1 LSNNRFLIFEVMRL
15 FLFALCPL
23 LSAFAAEPKDR
34 LIRETPAL
42 SPEAERAAL
51 HVPEGFEVQLFAAE
65 PQINKPIN
73 LAFDAKGRLW
83 VSSTVEYPYAADK
96 KRWSDP
102 QGTRVKDSRDAIKI
116 LEDTDGDGRAD
127 KITVFADALNIP
139 TGVLPWHKPEHK
151 SGCIAFSIPNIWY
164 FADTDGDDRA
174 DLREVL
180 FGPLGYDK
188 DTHGMCSSFRL
199 GLDGWVYAT
208 HGFNNTS
215 RFEVRADRWQP
226 DGKMTNE
233 RIPNDEKSPNA
244 PSSKTSDS
252 SFEPRHSFVIP
263 HSSFDIPGR
272 RLELQSG
279 NVFRF
284 RPDGSKVERYTS
296 GQVNPFGLAWDRYG
310 NLYSA
315 DCHSSP
321 VYQLIRGACYPSFG
335 KPHDG
340 LGFAPVMCQHTHG
353 STGICGIVYLD
364 GGVWGPEWDDHILLG
379 NCVTSRV
386 NHDHVTFTGSTPKA
400 NEQPDFITSDDPWF
414 RPVDLQLGPDNALYI
429 ADFYNKIIGHYEV
442 PLDHKGRDK
451 ERGRIW
457 RVVKKGSK
465 PVPNDFTAMNAKQIA
480 GEVGHPNL
488 TRRHLALQE
497 IKLRGTQEWLPEF
510 FSIFESGEAMMAQG
524 DREPPDQRVN
534 DIGDYHYTPVNW
546 KRSDLKMAYSMWA
559 LSYLGERYLVANVLR
574 ALHTGGTW
582 VEDDGTT
589 LHGLVMSHAAQ
600 VIGRYDKLHPWEKW
614 LLGIAFD
621 GRGSAIGRA
630 STQVLLQRPDFLAG
644 DPNWPGIMVKML
656 ALQTNDLLSP
666 PGPENWLT
674 RKLGDDSFVYSLRL
688 LLRDVLSRPRI
699 FEDPEAHRWLM
710 KVSDKTWLMEVLVA
724 VPTSDAAAFSL
735 QLLKSDHSVAPAIL
749 THIARHGDPT
759 LLPQA
764 IALARRS
771 AVPSVASVSSVPS
784 AALPLLT
791 ALHDGL
797 SERGTPPPP
806 ELLTWAQDLAKQL
819 LEAASQKPAHAW
831 TSSGNAKWSLQPR
844 KLAEGAEVTVLQSMA
859 KGGGDEESRTG
870 TLQSKIFD
878 APAKLTLWLNGH
890 RGIPTAK
897 PHDKNLVRIVEAQT
911 GQTLASAFP
920 PRDDKPRR
928 LEFNLSKH
936 IGKHAR
942 IEVIDGDDGKAY
954 AWLGIT
960 RIEPAVVRVNDFQ
973 SEDTTRESL
982 KTLAALLQ
990 HSAPAALREKLATY
1004 LPPRPAPPPLPVSL
1018 EQRKQLDTLIA
1029 TRAAGFAQAKPNPT
1043 AGAAIFKIHCA
1054 SCHQIQGQGG
1064 LIGPQLDGIG
1074 TRGPDRLCEDI
1085 LDPNRNV
1092 DAHFHLHTLTL
1103 KDGTIFAGFLKSELG
1118 QVQVLADTT
1127 GKEHRLSKKDIEKSE
1142 VIPMSL
1148 MPPTFGQLLD
1158 EPSFFHLLS
1167 YLLRENAVAKP

>member
-1 LSNNRFLIFEVMRL
+1 MHRL
-15 FLFALCPL
+15 FFLFFACSLT
-23 LSAFAAEPKDR
+23 AAEPKDR

-42 SPEAERAAL
+42 TPEAERIAL
-51 HVPEGFEVQLFAAE
+51 HVPTGFKVELFAAE

-73 LAFDAKGRLW
+73 MAFDTKGRLW
-83 VSSTVEYPYAADK
+83 VSSTVEYPYAADP
-96 KRWSDP
+96 KRWSDS
-102 QGTRVKDSRDAIKI
+102 QGTRVRDSRDAIKI
-116 LEDTDGDGRAD
+116 LEDTDNDGRAD
-127 KITVFADALNIP
+127 QVTVFADALNIP

-151 SGCIAFSIPNIWY
+151 AGCIAFSIPNIWY
-164 FADTDGDDRA
+164 FADTDGDGKA

-180 FGPLGYDK
+180 FGPLGYEK

-199 GLDGWVYAT
+199 GPDGWVYAT
-208 HGFNNTS
+208 HGFNNIS
-215 RFEVRADRWQP
+215 NFKAK
-226 DGKMTNE
+226 DGST
-233 RIPNDEKSPNA
+233 
-244 PSSKTSDS
+244 
-252 SFEPRHSFVIP
+252 
-263 HSSFDIPGR
+263 
-272 RLELQSG
+272 LELHSG

-284 RPDGSKVERYTS
+284 KPDGSRIEKWTT
-296 GQVNPFGLAWDRYG
+296 GQVNPFGLTWDRHG

-353 STGICGIVYLD
+353 STGICGIVYID
-364 GGVWGPEWDDHILLG
+364 SGVWGSEWDDHILVG

-400 NEQPDFITSDDPWF
+400 NEKPDFITSDDPWF

-442 PLDHKGRDK
+442 PLDHPGRDK

-457 RVVKKGSK
+457 RITQKKGVTKRQPTAMPDARDWRKALESNSPK
-465 PVPNDFTAMNAKQIA
+465 TQRSILAAMLDAPRLEALPLLLHNTAQASPSDPSLVLAYRIALRDHLKLPGAFTHIKEPDFTLVTEIA
-480 GEVGHPNL
+480 TAVP
-488 TRRHLALQE
+488 T
-497 IKLRGTQEWLPEF
+497 K
-510 FSIFESGEAMMAQG
+510 EA
-524 DREPPDQRVN
+524 
-534 DIGDYHYTPVNW
+534 
-546 KRSDLKMAYSMWA
+546 
-559 LSYLGERYLVANVLR
+559 
-574 ALHTGGTW
+574 
-582 VEDDGTT
+582 
-589 LHGLVMSHAAQ
+589 AA
-600 VIGRYDKLHPWEKW
+600 
-614 LLGIAFD
+614 F
-621 GRGSAIGRA
+621 
-630 STQVLLQRPDFLAG
+630 LLQRIQNG
-644 DPNWPGIMVKML
+644 
-656 ALQTNDLLSP
+656 
-666 PGPENWLT
+666 
-674 RKLGDDSFVYSLRL
+674 
-688 LLRDVLSRPRI
+688 
-699 FEDPEAHRWLM
+699 
-710 KVSDKTWLMEVLVA
+710 
-724 VPTSDAAAFSL
+724 
-735 QLLKSDHSVAPAIL
+735 HSITPAIL
-749 THIARHGDPT
+749 THIARHGDPA
-759 LLPQA
+759 LLIQTISLAKKTPLPDS
-764 IALARRS
+764 AL
-771 AVPSVASVSSVPS
+771 PI
-784 AALPLLT
+784 PLLT
-791 ALHDGL
+791 ALHDGV
-797 SERGTPPPP
+797 SERGESPPT
-806 ELLTWAQDLAKQL
+806 ELLSWTQEIAKQL
-819 LEAASQKPAHAW
+819 LDHASQKAVPVW
-831 TSSGNAKWSLQPR
+831 THTGNAKWSLQPR
-844 KLAEGAEVTVLQSMA
+844 QLAESAEVTVLQSMA

>member
-1 LSNNRFLIFEVMRL
+1 MRL
-15 FLFALCPL
+15 TALALNLLVLPL
-23 LSAFAAEPKDR
+23 FAAEPKDR

-42 SPEAERAAL
+42 TPEAERAAL
-51 HVPEGFEVQLFAAE
+51 HVPAGFEVQLFAAE

-83 VSSTVEYPYAADK
+83 VSSTVEYPYAAEK
-96 KRWSDP
+96 SRWSDD

-127 KITVFADALNIP
+127 KVTVFADALNIP

-151 SGCIAFSIPNIWY
+151 AGCIAFSIPNIWY
-164 FADTDGDDRA
+164 FADTDGDDKA
-174 DLREVL
+174 DLRQIL
-180 FGPLGYDK
+180 FGPLGYEK

-226 DGKMTNE
+226 DGKMTNS

-244 PSSKTSDS
+244 PNPKSSDS

-442 PLDHKGRDK
+442 PLDHQGRDK

-457 RVVKKGSK
+457 RIVNRKHSESLRDS
-465 PVPNDFTAMNAKQIA
+465 PVAASPLNAL
-480 GEVGHPNL
+480 HSLNL
-488 TRRHLALQE
+488 TRRYLATELLVQQNNPANDADAPASE
-497 IKLRGTQEWLPEF
+497 ESVAHRLWIGARLGTISTTQLKT
-510 FSIFESGEAMMAQG
+510 AMTSFPLAK
-524 DREPPDQRVN
+524 
-534 DIGDYHYTPVNW
+534 T
-546 KRSDLKMAYSMWA
+546 
-559 LSYLGERYLVANVLR
+559 
-574 ALHTGGTW
+574 
-582 VEDDGTT
+582 
-589 LHGLVMSHAAQ
+589 HA
-600 VIGRYDKLHPWEKW
+600 
-614 LLGIAFD
+614 
-621 GRGSAIGRA
+621 
-630 STQVLLQRPDFLAG
+630 
-644 DPNWPGIMVKML
+644 
-656 ALQTNDLLSP
+656 
-666 PGPENWLT
+666 
-674 RKLGDDSFVYSLRL
+674 LRL
-688 LLRDVLSRPRI
+688 LGKITNQDGIPGYSALTRFIGDFGSPLNNRVSQFQTVVEISTDKSLPDLHQPPSRQDAEDQKASIEAIGITEGRSGIQELIHTLRAPSTLKDETLLLSTKIALKNILSATGSFKALPPDATQAI
-699 FEDPEAHRWLM
+699 
-710 KVSDKTWLMEVLVA
+710 EVALA
-724 VPTSDAAAFSL
+724 VPNAESSHWLWRVET
-735 QLLKSDHSVAPAIL
+735 QLPARSASFTQIL
-749 THIARHGDPT
+749 THIARHGDPAW
-759 LLPQA
+759 LPQA
-764 IALARRS
+764 INFAKTPLRNSASSASS
-771 AVPSVASVSSVPS
+771 AVNSELPQRAQSS
-784 AALPLLT
+784 AEELKLLT

-819 LEAASQKPAHAW
+819 LDTASQKPAPAW
-831 TSSGNAKWSLQPR
+831 TSTGNAKWSLQPR
-844 KLAEGAEVTVLQSMA
+844 KLAEGGEVTVLQSMA
-859 KGGGDEESRTG
+859 KGGGDEESLTG
-870 TLQSKIFD
+870 TLQSKTFD
-878 APAKLTLWLNGH
+878 APAKLTLWLSGH
-890 RGIPTAK
+890 RGFPTAK

-920 PRDDKPRR
+920 PRHNDGRRTEFDISKHTGKRVR
-928 LEFNLSKH
+928 LE
-936 IGKHAR
+936 I
-942 IEVIDGDDGKAY
+942 IDGDNGKAY

-960 RIEPAVVRVNDFQ
+960 RIEPAVVSVNDFQ
-973 SEDTTRESL
+973 SDDTTRESL
-982 KTLAALLQ
+982 KTLATMLQ

-1004 LPPRPAPPPLPVSL
+1004 LPPRPAPPPLPVSP

-1029 TRAAGFAQAKPNPT
+1029 ARAAAFAKAKPDLEVGANVFKMNCT
-1043 AGAAIFKIHCA
+1043 A
-1054 SCHQIQGQGG
+1054 CHQIQGEGG

-1074 TRGPDRLCEDI
+1074 TRGPERLCEDI

-1092 DAHFHLHTLTL
+1092 DAHFHLHTFTL
-1103 KDGTIFAGFLKSELG
+1103 KDGTVTSGFLKAELG
-1118 QVQVLADTT
+1118 EIKILADAT
-1127 GKEHRLSKKDIEKSE
+1127 GKEHRLSKKDIAKSQ
-1142 VIPMSL
+1142 VTPMSL
-1148 MPPTFGQLLD
+1148 MPPTFGQTMDEATFNDLLG
-1158 EPSFFHLLS
+1158 
-1167 YLLRENAVAKP
+1167 YLLNEKARD